1 MCCNIIR
8 MIPKWTDRVGW
19 NKRKIINK
27 TTSGNTTCESP
38 VVSSVLG
45 GSSLSLGS
53 RPDRPTICWLFDLAI
68 FSLHDYAQQR
78 RPGLVRPG
86 GLLDANRTAFPHFL
100 LALDN
105 SDKQTDQSTDRT
117 VLYSSFFDV
126 GGHPLPLSAALNMQA
141 LSTFLWT
148 SSCWTCHKRWSIKHW
163 TAGRLWRSCDLH
175 TSFLMFFDYSQLSRT
190 TSRPLNQR
198 PLEPIGVNHW
208 LQRPLA
214 HTYKVHSEW
223 CRYKGQTQL
232 RPC

>member
-1 MCCNIIR
+1 MWVPSGVEC
-8 MIPKWTDRVGW
+8 VGRFQPQFGFETRPSHYILAFW
-19 NKRKIINK
+19 
-27 TTSGNTTCESP
+27 SGNIFITWLCAAEETR
-38 VVSSVLG
+38 VSQAGWFVRRKSNCVP
-45 GSSLSLGS
+45 SL
-53 RPDRPTICWLFDLAI
+53 
-68 FSLHDYAQQR
+68 
-78 RPGLVRPG
+78 
-86 GLLDANRTAFPHFL
+86 L

-126 GGHPLPLSAALNMQA
+126 GGHPLPLSAALHMQA

-175 TSFLMFFDYSQLSRT
+175 TSFLMFFDYSQLSRS
-190 TSRPLNQR
+190 TSRPLRLQDQR
-198 PLEPIGVNHW
+198 PLEPIGVSHW